1 MCIGTWKQSV
11 EKKKASIDKTHLSL
25 DSKERIKDL
34 LDSIWAKTCRK
45 EYINCSEDG
54 SNPSIGMFG
63 TGFYSFHNTSV
74 SETRDFITMCID
86 ILEMNDDEEIY
97 KRAEKTLNKGISGM
111 AAGSAS
117 MILHCLKPYSFPII
131 NGNYN
136 GETIYP
142 LLGVTLNKQKNLKT
156 YIDNCRKIKAYIKSI

>member
-1 MCIGTWKQSV
+1 MNIQKLKEDIKNTSDFIPDQYDGSYELEKAIINEYAQEYALLNVDFNDLNAVYHMCIGTWKQSV

-97 KRAEKTLNKGISGM
+97 KRAD
-111 AAGSAS
+111 
-117 MILHCLKPYSFPII
+117 C
-131 NGNYN
+131 
-136 GETIYP
+136 
-142 LLGVTLNKQKNLKT
+142 
-156 YIDNCRKIKAYIKSI
+156 